1 MEKFDP
7 EEFPLPFISQLS
19 ELLLELK
26 QRVEKDIYIGLML
39 EVIQKVLAE
48 HLAPFMDQ
56 FGEKVEALIII
67 LSNLMYMQQNLLIK
81 QERQHSGDKLLSEEE
96 KLEIIPGVETKE
108 ETITQEEELESE
120 ILLDETL
127 G

>member
-39 EVIQKVLAE
+39 EVI
-48 HLAPFMDQ
+48 
-56 FGEKVEALIII
+56 
-67 LSNLMYMQQNLLIK
+67 
-81 QERQHSGDKLLSEEE
+81 
-96 KLEIIPGVETKE
+96 
-108 ETITQEEELESE
+108 
-120 ILLDETL
+120 
-127 G
+127 